1 MTNNFG
7 NNLMELRKKNGYSQE
22 DLANKLNVTRQT
34 ISKWELEQTSPNL
47 KDLKN
52 IADIFNISLD
62 ELTSNIKDNSNLN
75 FKNKKGKNKYV
86 LIILFLLLIF
96 ILLFFVCR
104 FYKILY
110 IKNYIDLASSSKN
123 YYIEKTLY
131 SEENFD
137 PIIMGKYELYYIDG
151 KIKLLTMDNE
161 NLSKVN
167 KIELLDDKSY
177 YCIDETN
184 KTYSILPIEKYYE
197 LNLDTDFPI
206 LKDVV
211 LNEIYYKFFMSDN
224 KELLKLIFNFDFKVE
239 NEFNDY
245 FTITNRKN
253 KIDSYILLQSS
264 TNSNKFEFINKIKKD
279 EDQNVAIQNCYFI
292 ELDSIENKDIELPS
306 LLEYQKVDI

>member
-75 FKNKKGKNKYV
+75 IKNKKGKNKYL

-104 FYKILY
+104 VYKILY

-184 KTYSILPIEKYYE
+184 KTYSVLPIEKYYE

-253 KIDSYILLQSS
+253 KIDSYILLQAS
-264 TNSNKFEFINKIKKD
+264 TNSNKFEYINKIKKD
-279 EDQNVAIQNCYFI
+279 EEKSIAIQNYYFI
-292 ELDSIENKDIELPS
+292 ELDSIENKDMELPN
-306 LLEYQKVDI
+306 LLEYQKIDI

>member
-62 ELTSNIKDNSNLN
+62 ELTSNIKDNSNLDI
-75 FKNKKGKNKYV
+75 KNKKRKNKYI
-86 LIILFLLLIF
+86 LIILFLILIF
-96 ILLFFVCR
+96 ILLFFVYR
-104 FYKILY
+104 VYKILY

-137 PIIMGKYELYYIDG
+137 QSIIGKYELYYIDG
-151 KIKLLTMDNE
+151 KIKLLTIDNE

-167 KIELLDDKSY
+167 KIEILDDKSY
-177 YCIDETN
+177 YCIDEIN
-184 KTYSILPIEKYYE
+184 RTYSVLPIEKYYE
-197 LNLDTDFPI
+197 INLDTDFPI

-245 FTITNRKN
+245 FTLTNRKN
-253 KIDSYILLQSS
+253 KIDSYILLQAS

-292 ELDSIENKDIELPS
+292 ELESIENKDIELPS

>member
-62 ELTSNIKDNSNLN
+62 ELTSNIKDNSNLDI
-75 FKNKKGKNKYV
+75 KNKKRKNKYI
-86 LIILFLLLIF
+86 LIILFLILIF

-110 IKNYIDLASSSKN
+110 IKNYIDLACSSKN

-137 PIIMGKYELYYIDG
+137 QSIIGKYELYYIDG
-151 KIKLLTMDNE
+151 KIKLLTIDNE

-167 KIELLDDKSY
+167 KIEILDDKSY
-177 YCIDETN
+177 YCIDEIN
-184 KTYSILPIEKYYE
+184 RTYSVLPIEKYYE

-245 FTITNRKN
+245 FTLTNRKN
-253 KIDSYILLQSS
+253 KIDSYILLQAS

-279 EDQNVAIQNCYFI
+279 EDKNVAIQNCYFI

-306 LLEYQKVDI
+306 LLEYQKIDI

>member
-253 KIDSYILLQSS
+253 KIDSYILLQAS

-279 EDQNVAIQNCYFI
+279 EDKNLAIQNYYFI
-292 ELDSIENKDIELPS
+292 ELDSIENKDMELPN
-306 LLEYQKVDI
+306 LLEYQKIDI